1 MSGTRNDQGSAVAH
15 GGVEGAELGQAR
27 TRRQQQRRSG
37 GANGTEGS
45 VETSR
50 SRTGGGHG
58 TDRHGA
64 AAGRRVAHDRN

>member
-1 MSGTRNDQGSAVAH
+1 MSGTRNDQGSTVAQ
-15 GGVEGAELGQAR
+15 GGVEGAAVEPSPNGG
-27 TRRQQQRRSG
+27 QQQRRSG
-37 GANGTEGS
+37 GANGTGRS

-50 SRTGGGHG
+50 SRTGDEHG